1 MINKTERIIC
11 AWLSLMLERSSEG
24 QRITLNSVLFT
35 LEELA
40 ERANTIFPGLTIV
53 QEKDVKNSVEDLGS
67 STQAKIL
74 VKGPF
79 RSLKHYYRLSQR
91 TASSS
96 KRSNSI
102 RYLLVDSTWKNKSD
116 YQSSLDISNAF
127 DEYCRLCAE
136 IKEVEQGENCNIS
149 SREAVWIAAAV
160 LTYNEYFRSGSGNLE
175 NYYFKQKQIS
185 RLAQCYNKSLPIET
199 CNTMTQA
206 ACVKGKNV
214 QLYSYLVEGPDS
226 TRRISFSGEDYQTE
240 PQLHGEFQVL
250 TIHGLKPVESIE
262 KFIREDFS
270 KEFGGKS
277 KKRNTKRKIIASNP
291 QIDWEAL
298 SARRTIEMNDDLS
311 RFSAPDYEIDA
322 FSDEAFDDPIK
333 LLQELEELDEVRKK
347 EKNSP
352 KNTNDLAK
360 NTNRDTGNTLY
371 EQFFDEI
378 QEMKMSYSYKPIL
391 VMAMMKYADV
401 DGKANLSDIIDFFLD
416 YYQERAN
423 QGLIIEKADSSFVQH
438 FNDQKVARQTVLI
451 YPYKSFEK
459 KGMMKY
465 NKTEKSIVIVP
476 QIWDDISKNV
486 RREIVKLCDIQLEKY
501 YKRLV

>member
-1 MINKTERIIC
+1 
-11 AWLSLMLERSSEG
+11 
-24 QRITLNSVLFT
+24 
-35 LEELA
+35 
-40 ERANTIFPGLTIV
+40 
-53 QEKDVKNSVEDLGS
+53 
-67 STQAKIL
+67 
-74 VKGPF
+74 
-79 RSLKHYYRLSQR
+79 
-91 TASSS
+91 
-96 KRSNSI
+96 
-102 RYLLVDSTWKNKSD
+102 
-116 YQSSLDISNAF
+116 
-127 DEYCRLCAE
+127 
-136 IKEVEQGENCNIS
+136 
-149 SREAVWIAAAV
+149 
-160 LTYNEYFRSGSGNLE
+160 
-175 NYYFKQKQIS
+175 
-185 RLAQCYNKSLPIET
+185 
-199 CNTMTQA
+199 
-206 ACVKGKNV
+206 
-214 QLYSYLVEGPDS
+214 
-226 TRRISFSGEDYQTE
+226 
-240 PQLHGEFQVL
+240 
-250 TIHGLKPVESIE
+250 
-262 KFIREDFS
+262 
-270 KEFGGKS
+270 
-277 KKRNTKRKIIASNP
+277 
-291 QIDWEAL
+291 
-298 SARRTIEMNDDLS
+298 MNDDLS

-352 KNTNDLAK
+352 KNTNDLAQ